1 MVLRYRYS
9 HTNPWEML
17 GVSVKSNWWDIR
29 YGEASYTSGNTVLWE
44 DLRDG
49 KLYTDATGT
58 TYSVVEKRKRPDLL
72 SIIPV
77 NEQGQLKAPGDYL
90 TQGTNITNNKNT
102 WAFSDGSPNRNCMA
116 TQ

>member
-1 MVLRYRYS
+1 M
-9 HTNPWEML
+9 
-17 GVSVKSNWWDIR
+17 
-29 YGEASYTSGNTVLWE
+29 LWE

-102 WAFSDGSPNRNCMA
+102 WAFSDGSPTETAWQRSSEYPCFTNIA
-116 TQ
+116 